1 MSIFCPNFNN
11 LAKTKLVFHCNGP
24 NFAQKHF
31 VQRSWRVPFFFFF
44 FFYLVSSQPAT
55 RVRATDALRTVLV
68 ITTTLTL
75 PAYHMHKRTTTERM
89 VRFSSLQW
97 FFNFPGVSQSL
108 CCDTGIVY
116 CPWILC
122 IDYMQLVPLCTKIM
136 AGSFFSFFFFSY
148 LYVMS
153 NTLYK
158 DHGVFL
164 FLFFSILYH
173 HSQQPVSELPMP
185 WGQCLLSQRHSLYL
199 RITCTRGQQQKEW
212 WDFLHNSDFSIFL
225 VLVSHYA
232 VIRVLFTVLES
243 FVLQHLL
250 KSYTSRVNKTL

>member
-1 MSIFCPNFNN
+1 MRIFCPNFNS
-11 LAKTKLVFHCNGP
+11 LAKTKLVFHCNGL

-31 VQRSWRVPFFFFF
+31 VQRWRVPFFCFSFFF
-44 FFYLVSSQPAT
+44 CFFFLSC
-55 RVRATDALRTVLV
+55 
-68 ITTTLTL
+68 II
-75 PAYHMHKRTTTERM
+75 
-89 VRFSSLQW
+89 FS
-97 FFNFPGVSQSL
+97 VSL
-108 CCDTGIVY
+108 CCDTGILY
-116 CPWILC
+116 CPWILR
-122 IDYMQLVPLCTKIM
+122 IAYMQLVPLCTKIM
-136 AGSFFSFFFFSY
+136 AGSFFSFSFFFH

-158 DHGVFL
+158 DHGEFL

-173 HSQQPVSELPMP
+173 HSQLPVSELPMP
-185 WGQCLLSQRHSLYL
+185 WGQFLLSQRHSLYL

-250 KSYTSRVNKTL
+250 KSYTSKVNKTL